1 MVDGSTG
8 LVLVDPGDEVLGR
21 YRDEIA
27 RRAERRARDMAD
39 AARAAVTVDGA
50 PIDVTANLG
59 SVADA
64 RTAAA
69 AGADGA
75 GLVRTE
81 FLFLDR
87 DDAPDVAETGSG
99 STPRWPRRSAA
110 GRSRS
115 GRWTSAGTS
124 RCATSARRRR
134 TTRSSACAASGCPW
148 RARNCFVAQL
158 DAICRVA
165 RSAPVK
171 VMFPMVTT
179 VDELVAARR
188 LLVDAAGPQGVP
200 RGLRVGM
207 MVEVPAA
214 ALNIDAFLPHV
225 DFVSIGTND
234 LTQYTLAVERGNPA
248 VASLADPLDPAVLRL
263 VGEVARR
270 AAGRATVSVCGEVAA
285 DEAAIPVLLGLG
297 VGELS
302 VSAAAVPAVKAAVR
316 TLDLGLCAALAER
329 CLRAGSAAEVR
340 GLVAT
345 SARRAAAT
353 GGAGRPG
360 RGRELSSLSRVGR
373 ATAGRPRRVR
383 RSRARRRRAGG

>member
-1 MVDGSTG
+1 
-8 LVLVDPGDEVLGR
+8 
-21 YRDEIA
+21 
-27 RRAERRARDMAD
+27 MAD

-50 PIDVTANLG
+50 QVDVTANLG

-64 RTAAA
+64 RAAA
-69 AGADGA
+69 SAGADGA

-81 FLFLDR
+81 FLFLGR
-87 DDAPDVAETGSG
+87 DVAPDVAEQERQYAVMAQALG
-99 STPRWPRRSAA
+99 
-110 GRSRS
+110 GRPITIRTMDVGGDKPLRYLRQAVEDNPFLGQRGVRLSL
-115 GRWTSAGTS
+115 
-124 RCATSARRRR
+124 AR
-134 TTRSSACAASGCPW
+134 PDV
-148 RARNCFVAQL
+148 FVAQL

-179 VDELVAARR
+179 VDELLAARR
-188 LLVDAAGPQGVP
+188 LLADAAGPQGVP

-214 ALNIDAFLPHV
+214 ALSIDAFLPHL

-248 VASLADPLDPAVLRL
+248 VAALADPLDPAVLRL
-263 VGEVARR
+263 VAEVGRR

-302 VSAAAVPAVKAAVR
+302 VSPSAVPGVKAVVR
-316 TLDLGLCAALAER
+316 ALDLGQCRALAER
-329 CLRAGSAAEVR
+329 CLLAGSAPEVR
-340 GLVAT
+340 RLVAE
-345 SARRAAAT
+345 SA
-353 GGAGRPG
+353 
-360 RGRELSSLSRVGR
+360 
-373 ATAGRPRRVR
+373 RPRRRPAVRPSVRRPVAEPWSSASVGGVAAQRRRRAR